1 MLGERQHTAH
11 PSLGHPFLHLPII
24 FYVGWIYVWPEHT
37 PELLISHVSFLVT
50 VHQDF
55 LDFFHRFDRVGAVY
69 SPRDCHGH
77 TSDAGPCRSDA
88 QAGPLADLLNDRT
101 TSGQAASGFLQTFFN
116 ASGFDSL
123 CNARPACTTY
133 RSNPNRIQPP
143 DRVFKILV
151 HLNQNR
157 RKFVE
162 VGIPVWKFPYF
173 DDLSAQSANEFRI
186 GIKMISSVSQY
197 LISAVSPFSAILD
210 KGHSMA

>member
-101 TSGQAASGFLQTFFN
+101 TSGQAASGFLQP
-116 ASGFDSL
+116 SL
-123 CNARPACTTY
+123 TLPDLIVSATPA
-133 RSNPNRIQPP
+133 PP
-143 DRVFKILV
+143 ALPTAPIPIAFSHQTAFKILI

-157 RKFVE
+157 RRFVE